1 VFLIRSDGASPLVIS
16 GIAEIPGLRIE
27 TWGTHVFRLEGYAGP
42 SASVGMTPIRCRSL
56 HFPFDYAQGPV
67 GMTWF
72 GPGFRAH
79 GGPVYFFP
87 NISFRVSRFLE
98 MLRIGYCDD
107 VTDGNQIGVESVN
120 GWERR
125 IFFSVKIF
133 VDVSVSGD
141 A

>member
-1 VFLIRSDGASPLVIS
+1 
-16 GIAEIPGLRIE
+16 
-27 TWGTHVFRLEGYAGP
+27 
-42 SASVGMTPIRCRSL
+42 M
-56 HFPFDYAQGPV
+56 
-67 GMTWF
+67 
-72 GPGFRAH
+72 
-79 GGPVYFFP
+79 YFFSYIP
-87 NISFRVSRFLE
+87 LRVSRFLE